1 MRSATCIYF
10 ELSWDLRTR
19 LLCVMNRVDVC
30 KLAIDKRFLKLTFQT
45 LALRQ
50 SALMKSYCRN
60 VIFRISCFPLLQ
72 YHSFLRNL
80 LPTYFLMLI
89 FFYNWQNVS
98 EWQNVSFIYFH
109 LFLHRIFFDFH
120 ACHAP
125 NMHTKSPNVPRPVG
139 NITRIPVQVNPP
151 RFSDP
156 SDIAATLRNR
166 PSNLRVMHLNTQS
179 MVSTFNEFLLTVTNH
194 TLDIITLSETWLKDN
209 PLLMEYVAI
218 PGFNTEFRSRDTI
231 RGGGVGA
238 YIKDTI
244 KYKRRHD
251 IENLLPELEH
261 LWIEV
266 PGRNR
271 HSKALVGVIYR
282 SRRVLD
288 ASWFE
293 SFETLL
299 AHLTVT
305 WEGMLIITG
314 DTNFDLLKPEDNL
327 VKRYSG
333 ILDVFD
339 LQQVI
344 EQPTRR
350 LVCLHQCARPPF

>member
-1 MRSATCIYF
+1 MAECI
-10 ELSWDLRTR
+10 
-19 LLCVMNRVDVC
+19 
-30 KLAIDKRFLKLTFQT
+30 
-45 LALRQ
+45 
-50 SALMKSYCRN
+50 
-60 VIFRISCFPLLQ
+60 
-72 YHSFLRNL
+72 
-80 LPTYFLMLI
+80 
-89 FFYNWQNVS
+89 
-98 EWQNVSFIYFH
+98 IYFH
-109 LFLHRIFFDFH
+109 LFLHRIFFACH

-139 NITRIPVQVNPP
+139 NITRIPAQVNPP

-218 PGFNTEFRSRDTI
+218 SEFNTEFRSPDTI
-231 RGGGVGA
+231 RGGGIGA
-238 YIKDTI
+238 YIKDTM
-244 KYKRRHD
+244 
-251 IENLLPELEH
+251 
-261 LWIEV
+261 
-266 PGRNR
+266 
-271 HSKALVGVIYR
+271 VGVIYR

-305 WEGMLIITG
+305 WDGMLIITG

-333 ILDVFD
+333 ILDVFH

-344 EQPTRR
+344 KQPTRR
-350 LVCLHQCARPPF
+350 LVCLHQCTRPPF

>member
-1 MRSATCIYF
+1 
-10 ELSWDLRTR
+10 
-19 LLCVMNRVDVC
+19 
-30 KLAIDKRFLKLTFQT
+30 
-45 LALRQ
+45 
-50 SALMKSYCRN
+50 
-60 VIFRISCFPLLQ
+60 
-72 YHSFLRNL
+72 
-80 LPTYFLMLI
+80 
-89 FFYNWQNVS
+89 
-98 EWQNVSFIYFH
+98 
-109 LFLHRIFFDFH
+109 
-120 ACHAP
+120 
-125 NMHTKSPNVPRPVG
+125 
-139 NITRIPVQVNPP
+139 
-151 RFSDP
+151 
-156 SDIAATLRNR
+156 
-166 PSNLRVMHLNTQS
+166 
-179 MVSTFNEFLLTVTNH
+179 
-194 TLDIITLSETWLKDN
+194 
-209 PLLMEYVAI
+209 MEYVAI
-218 PGFNTEFRSRDTI
+218 SGFNTEFRSPDTI

-305 WEGMLIITG
+305 WDGMLIITG

-333 ILDVFD
+333 ILDVFH

-344 EQPTRR
+344 KQPTRR

>member
-1 MRSATCIYF
+1 MAECI
-10 ELSWDLRTR
+10 
-19 LLCVMNRVDVC
+19 
-30 KLAIDKRFLKLTFQT
+30 
-45 LALRQ
+45 
-50 SALMKSYCRN
+50 
-60 VIFRISCFPLLQ
+60 
-72 YHSFLRNL
+72 
-80 LPTYFLMLI
+80 
-89 FFYNWQNVS
+89 
-98 EWQNVSFIYFH
+98 IYFH
-109 LFLHRIFFDFH
+109 LFLHRIFFACH

-139 NITRIPVQVNPP
+139 NITRIPAQVNPP

-218 PGFNTEFRSRDTI
+218 SGFNTEFRSPDTI
-231 RGGGVGA
+231 RGGGIGA
-238 YIKDTI
+238 YIKDTT
-244 KYKRRHD
+244 
-251 IENLLPELEH
+251 
-261 LWIEV
+261 
-266 PGRNR
+266 
-271 HSKALVGVIYR
+271 VGVIYR

-305 WEGMLIITG
+305 WDGMLIITG

-333 ILDVFD
+333 ILDVFH

-344 EQPTRR
+344 KQPTRR
-350 LVCLHQCARPPF
+350 LVCLH

>member
-1 MRSATCIYF
+1 
-10 ELSWDLRTR
+10 
-19 LLCVMNRVDVC
+19 
-30 KLAIDKRFLKLTFQT
+30 
-45 LALRQ
+45 
-50 SALMKSYCRN
+50 
-60 VIFRISCFPLLQ
+60 
-72 YHSFLRNL
+72 
-80 LPTYFLMLI
+80 
-89 FFYNWQNVS
+89 
-98 EWQNVSFIYFH
+98 
-109 LFLHRIFFDFH
+109 
-120 ACHAP
+120 
-125 NMHTKSPNVPRPVG
+125 MHTKSPNVPRPVG

-156 SDIAATLRNR
+156 SHIAATLRNR

-218 PGFNTEFRSRDTI
+218 PGFNTEFRSRDTM

-251 IENLLPELEH
+251 IENLLPEREH

-344 EQPTRR
+344 KQPTRR

>member
-1 MRSATCIYF
+1 
-10 ELSWDLRTR
+10 
-19 LLCVMNRVDVC
+19 MNRVDVC

-89 FFYNWQNVS
+89 FVIIGRMYYLFISTGFYIEFSLPVTPVTHPICTQKAQTFQGPLAILLEFQCKS
-98 EWQNVSFIYFH
+98 IRDFRH
-109 LFLHRIFFDFH
+109 L
-120 ACHAP
+120 
-125 NMHTKSPNVPRPVG
+125 
-139 NITRIPVQVNPP
+139 
-151 RFSDP
+151 
-156 SDIAATLRNR
+156 
-166 PSNLRVMHLNTQS
+166 HLNTQS

-194 TLDIITLSETWLKDN
+194 TLDIITLSETWLKDH

-288 ASWFE
+288 AS
-293 SFETLL
+293 
-299 AHLTVT
+299 
-305 WEGMLIITG
+305 
-314 DTNFDLLKPEDNL
+314 
-327 VKRYSG
+327 
-333 ILDVFD
+333 
-339 LQQVI
+339 
-344 EQPTRR
+344 
-350 LVCLHQCARPPF
+350 